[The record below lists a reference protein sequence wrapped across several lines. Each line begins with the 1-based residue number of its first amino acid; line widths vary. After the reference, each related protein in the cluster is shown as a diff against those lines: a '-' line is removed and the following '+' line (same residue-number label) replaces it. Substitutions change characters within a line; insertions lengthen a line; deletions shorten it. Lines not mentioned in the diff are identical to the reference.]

1 MSAYDPALSETDAI
15 AGPPKY
21 ENDAKMALTV
31 FSWLGLI
38 GGPLVILVA
47 LAVAKDDDYATAGS
61 VVANSGALL
70 VGVVVFVLG
79 AVAFFVQLAARSV
92 TYDLMYRFGPRPDYR
107 PADSTEPSPTVD
119 NTEHFTPEA
128 TR

>member
-1 MSAYDPALSETDAI
+1 VSAYDPPLADTDNP
-15 AGPPKY
+15 AGPPRY
-21 ENDAKMALTV
+21 ENGAKSTLAV
-31 FSWLGLI
+31 FTWGGLI
-38 GGPLVILVA
+38 GGLVLFGTA
-47 LAVAKDDDYATAGS
+47 AVLSAGNEAPETAGI
-61 VVANSGALL
+61 ALR
-70 VGVVVFVLG
+70 VGIVFLALGVL
-79 AVAFFVQLAARSV
+79 ALFALLAARSV